1 MRELPSRAPSC
12 KGRWQWV
19 HAWKA
24 GTPSGPKSAT
34 GRCRQFWRH
43 EWTDLA
49 VPPRP
54 DNRQLVL
61 AIYVM
66 LTLVLW
72 PSAASHQH
80 QWKTVLA
87 AQSAAISRRHG
98 LGCWAIL
105 SALWPCMPQM
115 QHCEDIKAQALLKV
129 GAMTLA
135 LGGLGLVVLSGMIG
149 QQVFCQ
155 LPCSTQTLQHGLTDG
170 QQQTLQVS
178 GLGLILPPSIELKE
192 IFGPLCSHSSNICP
206 PNTTSYCN
214 TSKHFLTQNK

>member
-1 MRELPSRAPSC
+1 MIDWESSSIQARWSGLAQRLSEVGLLSSQGWGWGVRELPSRAPS
-12 KGRWQWV
+12 GIRRLQWV

-24 GTPSGPKSAT
+24 GAPSGPKSAT
-34 GRCRQFWRH
+34 GGCRQFWRH

-105 SALWPCMPQM
+105 SALWPCVPQM
-115 QHCEDIKAQALLKV
+115 QHCEDIKAQALVTV

-135 LGGLGLVVLSGMIG
+135 LGRLGLVVLSGMIG

-155 LPCSTQTLQHGLTDG
+155 SPALPK
-170 QQQTLQVS
+170 
-178 GLGLILPPSIELKE
+178 PS
-192 IFGPLCSHSSNICP
+192 SMV
-206 PNTTSYCN
+206 
-214 TSKHFLTQNK
+214 